1 MADSEVNRRK
11 ILKGAAA
18 GSLAVAAAAAA
29 GVAHA
34 QPSTTAS
41 PTPSGTPTPSATPT
55 APGTTT
61 PSQTTTPAP
70 SATPS
75 TSAAPLTTAS
85 APGQNRVA
93 ILGGGPAGLTAAHE
107 LAERGFHVTVYERRG
122 WGGKARSMDTPLPV
136 AGGRKPLPGE
146 HGFRF
151 FPGYYRCIPDTMSRI
166 PFEGNKNGVR
176 DNLVPAPTVTGE
188 QKGGNITIP
197 FGFSTGDVATA
208 ANLEWLVNTLAGG
221 MYWIPKLPY
230 GDLITFAKRLLVY
243 FTSCDDRRNQ
253 QWEKTPF
260 KEFAKIKPGS
270 NPNYQLLISTLART
284 LVAANENIASA
295 KTICGQGEN
304 FLLNMLG
311 RNNGGLHTDNV
322 LNSPTNEV
330 WIDPWIDYLKQI
342 NVDLQLGFDV
352 QSLTVKDGKIAS
364 ATLKDPSGATSD
376 VEADWFVLA
385 LPPER
390 VTALFSTEIL
400 QLDPDLDKIKKLFV
414 DWMTGIQFYL
424 NTDEVEAPGHIGW
437 IESPWR
443 MSGIFQSQFWKKRHD
458 IAKDFGDGKVKGIL
472 SVDISD
478 WHTPGLQNKKPAD
491 QLSPEELAKEAW
503 YQITK
508 TSDHIK
514 SNHLVGW
521 FLDPGMAWDGS
532 KYTNSDPLL
541 INTAGSWENRPGS
554 ITKIPNMFLAGDY
567 CRSEI
572 DLATMEGACEAGRNA
587 TNGILDA
594 SGSTSKKAMIWPKV
608 TIREFDGLRSQDAG
622 NFRNGRPNIF
632 DN

>member
-253 QWEKTPF
+253 GGRRRRSRSSRRSSRAPTRITSCSSPRWPERWSRPTRTSRVRRRS
-260 KEFAKIKPGS
+260 AGR
-270 NPNYQLLISTLART
+270 ART
-284 LVAANENIASA
+284 SYSTCWAATTVACI
-295 KTICGQGEN
+295 
-304 FLLNMLG
+304 
-311 RNNGGLHTDNV
+311 
-322 LNSPTNEV
+322 PT
-330 WIDPWIDYLKQI
+330 
-342 NVDLQLGFDV
+342 
-352 QSLTVKDGKIAS
+352 
-364 ATLKDPSGATSD
+364 TS
-376 VEADWFVLA
+376 
-385 LPPER
+385 
-390 VTALFSTEIL
+390 
-400 QLDPDLDKIKKLFV
+400 
-414 DWMTGIQFYL
+414 
-424 NTDEVEAPGHIGW
+424 
-437 IESPWR
+437 
-443 MSGIFQSQFWKKRHD
+443 
-458 IAKDFGDGKVKGIL
+458 
-472 SVDISD
+472 
-478 WHTPGLQNKKPAD
+478 
-491 QLSPEELAKEAW
+491 
-503 YQITK
+503 
-508 TSDHIK
+508 
-514 SNHLVGW
+514 
-521 FLDPGMAWDGS
+521 
-532 KYTNSDPLL
+532 
-541 INTAGSWENRPGS
+541 
-554 ITKIPNMFLAGDY
+554 
-567 CRSEI
+567 
-572 DLATMEGACEAGRNA
+572 
-587 TNGILDA
+587 
-594 SGSTSKKAMIWPKV
+594 
-608 TIREFDGLRSQDAG
+608 
-622 NFRNGRPNIF
+622 
-632 DN
+632 